1 MRVSNFEKF
10 ATTLTSIAKQEKN
23 VKKLRDSTSI
33 DSAFEELLWRG
44 CQTYY
49 VGRMKYAN
57 LELCKIVLSAD
68 SLDRL
73 CLFIS

>member
-1 MRVSNFEKF
+1 M
-10 ATTLTSIAKQEKN
+10 
-23 VKKLRDSTSI
+23 KKLRDSTSI
-33 DSAFEELLWRG
+33 DSAFEELLWRIYTAANL
-44 CQTYY
+44 TYY